1 MSKKVI
7 VTAAVHPFLLATLEQ
22 KGFEICFEPTITY
35 DQLRVQISDAIGL
48 IVTTRLSIDAKII
61 DNAKALK
68 WIGRL
73 GSGMELID
81 TDLAQSKGILCVSS
95 PEGNC
100 TSVGEHS
107 LGLLLNLMHR
117 IHSAYGEIKMGQWVR
132 DANRGDELTGKK
144 VGIIGFGHTGTAF
157 AKVLTG
163 FGVEIIAHD
172 IYPRALGWQQF
183 PHVKMVQLETIQQ
196 EAEVISLHLPLTP
209 LTTHFANAH
218 FFEQLKQNIQI
229 PTTPTKFNTNNL
241 FYKIH
246 LPFYNLIKNF
256 VAEKTKDTVFFDS
269 VLFTVLLFTY
279 PLFIIS
285 LFFILNIFHLPTTII
300 LVILVSLPIMGKRVQ
315 E

>member
-1 MSKKVI
+1 MSNKVI

-35 DQLRVQISDAIGL
+35 DQLSLKISDAVGL

-61 DNAKALK
+61 EAAKALK

-95 PEGNC
+95 PEGNR
-100 TSVGEHS
+100 TAVGEHS

-163 FGVEIIAHD
+163 FDVELLAHD
-172 IYPRALGWQQF
+172 IQPRALGSQQL
-183 PHVKMVQLETIQQ
+183 PQVKMVQLETIQA

-209 LTTHFANAH
+209 LTKHFANTR
-218 FFEQLKQNIQI
+218 FFEALQQQPYFLSTCRGGVTSTPALLEALQHQQIRGAGLDVLENEQLD
-229 PTTPTKFNTNNL
+229 T
-241 FYKIH
+241 
-246 LPFYNLIKNF
+246 YNQ
-256 VAEKTKDTVFFDS
+256 AEKDN
-269 VLFTVLLFTY
+269 LAALMAM
-279 PLFIIS
+279 PN
-285 LFFILNIFHLPTTII
+285 FILTPHIAGYSQEAYYKMSKI
-300 LVILVSLPIMGKRVQ
+300 LLEKLGLI
-315 E
+315 

>member
-1 MSKKVI
+1 MSNKVI

-172 IYPRALGWQQF
+172 IYHRALGWQQF

-209 LTTHFANAH
+209 LTSHFANAR
-218 FFEQLKQNIQI
+218 FFESLKQKPYFLSTCRGGVTSTQALLEALQHQQI
-229 PTTPTKFNTNNL
+229 RGAGLDVLENEQLDTYNQSEKANL
-241 FYKIH
+241 AA
-246 LPFYNLIKNF
+246 LMAMPN
-256 VAEKTKDTVFFDS
+256 
-269 VLFTVLLFTY
+269 
-279 PLFIIS
+279 
-285 LFFILNIFHLPTTII
+285 FILTPHIAGYSQEAYYKMSKI
-300 LVILVSLPIMGKRVQ
+300 LLEKLGLI
-315 E
+315 

>member
-1 MSKKVI
+1 MSNKVI

-35 DQLRVQISDAIGL
+35 DQLSLQISDAVGL

-209 LTTHFANAH
+209 LTSHFANAR
-218 FFEQLKQNIQI
+218 FFESLKQKPYFLSTCRGGVTSTQALLEALQHQQI
-229 PTTPTKFNTNNL
+229 RGAGLDVLENEQLDTYNQSEKANL
-241 FYKIH
+241 AA
-246 LPFYNLIKNF
+246 LMAMPN
-256 VAEKTKDTVFFDS
+256 
-269 VLFTVLLFTY
+269 
-279 PLFIIS
+279 
-285 LFFILNIFHLPTTII
+285 FILTPHIAGYSQEAYYKMSKI
-300 LVILVSLPIMGKRVQ
+300 LLEKLGLI
-315 E
+315 

>member
-1 MSKKVI
+1 MSNKVI

-35 DQLRVQISDAIGL
+35 DQLSMQISDAVGL

-61 DNAKALK
+61 EAAASLK

-100 TSVGEHS
+100 TAVGEHS

-132 DANRGDELTGKK
+132 DANRGEELTGKK

-163 FGVEIIAHD
+163 FDVELLAHD
-172 IYPRALGWQQF
+172 IQPRAFGSQQL
-183 PHVKMVQLETIQQ
+183 PQVKMVQLETIQAQ
-196 EAEVISLHLPLTP
+196 AGVISLHLPLTP
-209 LTTHFANAH
+209 LTKHFANTR
-218 FFEQLKQNIQI
+218 FFEDLQQQPYFLSTCRGGVTSTPALLEALQHQQIRGAGLDVLENEQLD
-229 PTTPTKFNTNNL
+229 T
-241 FYKIH
+241 
-246 LPFYNLIKNF
+246 YNQ
-256 VAEKTKDTVFFDS
+256 AEKAN
-269 VLFTVLLFTY
+269 LAALMAL
-279 PLFIIS
+279 PN
-285 LFFILNIFHLPTTII
+285 FILTPHIAGYSQEAYYKMSKILLEKLGII
-300 LVILVSLPIMGKRVQ
+300 
-315 E
+315 

>member
-1 MSKKVI
+1 MSNKVI

-35 DQLRVQISDAIGL
+35 DQLSLKISDAVGL

-61 DNAKALK
+61 EAAKTLK

-81 TDLAQSKGILCVSS
+81 TDLAQSKGIVCVSS
-95 PEGNC
+95 PEGNR
-100 TSVGEHS
+100 TAVGEHS

-209 LTTHFANAH
+209 LTSHFANAR
-218 FFEQLKQNIQI
+218 FFESLKQKPYFLSTCRGGVTSTQALLEALQHQQI
-229 PTTPTKFNTNNL
+229 RGAGLDVLENEQLDTYNQSEKANL
-241 FYKIH
+241 AA
-246 LPFYNLIKNF
+246 LMAMPN
-256 VAEKTKDTVFFDS
+256 
-269 VLFTVLLFTY
+269 
-279 PLFIIS
+279 
-285 LFFILNIFHLPTTII
+285 FILTPHIAGYSQEAYYKMSKI
-300 LVILVSLPIMGKRVQ
+300 LLEKLGLI
-315 E
+315 

>member
-1 MSKKVI
+1 MSNKVI

-172 IYPRALGWQQF
+172 IYHRALGWQQF

-209 LTTHFANAH
+209 LTSHFANAR
-218 FFEQLKQNIQI
+218 FFESLKQKPYFLSTCRGGVTSTQALLEALQHQQI
-229 PTTPTKFNTNNL
+229 RGAGLDVLENEQLDTYNQSEKANL
-241 FYKIH
+241 AA
-246 LPFYNLIKNF
+246 LMAMPN
-256 VAEKTKDTVFFDS
+256 
-269 VLFTVLLFTY
+269 
-279 PLFIIS
+279 
-285 LFFILNIFHLPTTII
+285 FILTPHIAGYSQEAYYKMSKI
-300 LVILVSLPIMGKRVQ
+300 LL
-315 E
+315 EN

>member
-22 KGFEICFEPTITY
+22 KGFEICYEPTISY
-35 DQLRVQISDAIGL
+35 DQLSLKISDAVGL

-61 DNAKALK
+61 DAAKALK

-81 TDLAQSKGILCVSS
+81 TDLAQSKGIVCVSS
-95 PEGNC
+95 PEGNR
-100 TSVGEHS
+100 TAVGEHS

-117 IHSAYGEIKMGQWVR
+117 IHSAYGEIKLGQWVR

-163 FGVEIIAHD
+163 FDVELLAHD
-172 IYPRALGWQQF
+172 IHPNALGFQQF
-183 PHVKMVQLETIQQ
+183 PQAKMVTLDTVQQ

-209 LTTHFANAH
+209 LTKHFANTH
-218 FFEQLKQNIQI
+218 FFEQLKQQPYFLSTCRGGVTSTQALLEALQNQQI
-229 PTTPTKFNTNNL
+229 RGAGLDVIENERLDSYSQDEKANL
-241 FYKIH
+241 EALMA
-246 LPFYNLIKNF
+246 LPN
-256 VAEKTKDTVFFDS
+256 
-269 VLFTVLLFTY
+269 
-279 PLFIIS
+279 
-285 LFFILNIFHLPTTII
+285 FILTPHIAGYSQEAYFKMSKI
-300 LVILVSLPIMGKRVQ
+300 LLEKLGLI
-315 E
+315 

>member
-22 KGFEICFEPTITY
+22 KGFEICYEPTISY
-35 DQLRVQISDAIGL
+35 DQLSLQISDAVGL

-61 DNAKALK
+61 EAAKALQ

-81 TDLAQSKGILCVSS
+81 TDLAESKGILCVSS

-100 TSVGEHS
+100 TAVGEHS

-117 IHSAYGEIKMGQWVR
+117 IHSAYGEIKLGQWVR

-163 FGVEIIAHD
+163 FDVELLAHD
-172 IYPRALGWQQF
+172 IQARALGSQQL
-183 PHVKMVQLETIQQ
+183 PQVKMVQLETIQA

-209 LTTHFANAH
+209 MTKHFADTR
-218 FFEQLKQNIQI
+218 FFEALQQQPYFLSTCRGGVTSTPALLEALQHQQIRGAGLDVLENEQLD
-229 PTTPTKFNTNNL
+229 T
-241 FYKIH
+241 
-246 LPFYNLIKNF
+246 YNQ
-256 VAEKTKDTVFFDS
+256 AEKAN
-269 VLFTVLLFTY
+269 LAALMAL
-279 PLFIIS
+279 PN
-285 LFFILNIFHLPTTII
+285 FILTPHIAGYSQEAYYKMSKILLEKLGII
-300 LVILVSLPIMGKRVQ
+300 
-315 E
+315 

>member
-209 LTTHFANAH
+209 LTSHFANAR
-218 FFEQLKQNIQI
+218 FFESLKQKPYFLSTCRGGVTSTQALLEALQHQQI
-229 PTTPTKFNTNNL
+229 RGAGLDVLENEQLDTYNQSEKANL
-241 FYKIH
+241 AALMAF
-246 LPFYNLIKNF
+246 PN
-256 VAEKTKDTVFFDS
+256 
-269 VLFTVLLFTY
+269 
-279 PLFIIS
+279 
-285 LFFILNIFHLPTTII
+285 FILTPHIAGYSQEAYYKRSKILLEKLGII
-300 LVILVSLPIMGKRVQ
+300 
-315 E
+315 

>member
-22 KGFEICFEPTITY
+22 KGFEICYEPTISY
-35 DQLRVQISDAIGL
+35 DQLSLKISDAVGL

-61 DNAKALK
+61 DAAKALK

-81 TDLAQSKGILCVSS
+81 TDLAQSKGIVCVSS
-95 PEGNC
+95 PEGNR
-100 TSVGEHS
+100 TAVGEHS

-117 IHSAYGEIKMGQWVR
+117 IHSAYGEIKLGQWVR

-163 FGVEIIAHD
+163 FDVELLAHD
-172 IYPRALGWQQF
+172 IQPRALGSQQL
-183 PHVKMVQLETIQQ
+183 PQVKMVQLETIQA

-209 LTTHFANAH
+209 LTKHFANTR
-218 FFEQLKQNIQI
+218 FFEALQQQPYFLSTCRGGVTSTPALLEALQHQQIRGAGLDVLENEQLD
-229 PTTPTKFNTNNL
+229 T
-241 FYKIH
+241 
-246 LPFYNLIKNF
+246 YNQ
-256 VAEKTKDTVFFDS
+256 AEKAN
-269 VLFTVLLFTY
+269 LAALMAL
-279 PLFIIS
+279 PN
-285 LFFILNIFHLPTTII
+285 FILTPHIAGYSQEAYYKMSKILLEKLGII
-300 LVILVSLPIMGKRVQ
+300 
-315 E
+315 

>member
-1 MSKKVI
+1 MSNKVI

-22 KGFEICFEPTITY
+22 KGFEICFEPTISY
-35 DQLRVQISDAIGL
+35 DELSLQITDAVGL

-61 DNAKALK
+61 EAAKALK

-100 TSVGEHS
+100 TAVGEHS

-157 AKVLTG
+157 AKVLSG
-163 FGVEIIAHD
+163 FDVELLAHD

-183 PHVKMVQLETIQQ
+183 PHVKMVQLETIQAQ
-196 EAEVISLHLPLTP
+196 AEVISLHLPLTP
-209 LTTHFANAH
+209 LTSHFANTR
-218 FFEQLKQNIQI
+218 FFESLQQQPYFLSTCRGGVTSTQALLEALQHQQIRGAGLDVLENEQLD
-229 PTTPTKFNTNNL
+229 T
-241 FYKIH
+241 
-246 LPFYNLIKNF
+246 YNQ
-256 VAEKTKDTVFFDS
+256 AEKDN
-269 VLFTVLLFTY
+269 LAALMAM
-279 PLFIIS
+279 PN
-285 LFFILNIFHLPTTII
+285 FILTPHIAGYSQEAYYKMSKI
-300 LVILVSLPIMGKRVQ
+300 LLEKLGLI
-315 E
+315 